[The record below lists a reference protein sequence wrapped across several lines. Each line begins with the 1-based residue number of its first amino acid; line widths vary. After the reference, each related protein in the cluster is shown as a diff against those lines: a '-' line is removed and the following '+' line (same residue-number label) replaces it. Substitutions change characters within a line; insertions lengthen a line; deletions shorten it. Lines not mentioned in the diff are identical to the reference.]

1 MITEDNFI
9 IETIKEKCI
18 IVNFREYENGGI
30 FIVFMIKGQGFLKGI
45 LKAEQRR
52 LTGEIRHFYDAQISY
67 TRSDNDDET
76 LAISDLKMMNKAEQS
91 PPAF

>member
-1 MITEDNFI
+1 MIEI
-9 IETIKEKCI
+9 IKENCI
-18 IVNFREYENGGI
+18 IVNFREYENDDI

-52 LTGEIRHFYDAQISY
+52 LTGEIRHFYDAQIGYAASE
-67 TRSDNDDET
+67 DEDET
-76 LAISDLKMMNKAEQS
+76 LAIINLKMMGKAEGS